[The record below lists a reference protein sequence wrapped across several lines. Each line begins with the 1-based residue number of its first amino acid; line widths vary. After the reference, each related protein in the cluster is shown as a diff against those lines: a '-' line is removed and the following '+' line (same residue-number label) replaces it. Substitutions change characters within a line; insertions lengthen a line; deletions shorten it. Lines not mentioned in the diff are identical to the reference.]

1 MRMARENPRWGC
13 LRIQGELR
21 KLGIRVGATTIQKLL
36 RAGGLGLAPRRSSPT
51 WSGLLRA
58 QAWGIMACDFFGVE
72 TVQLKTL
79 YVLFCIEVGTSR
91 VHLAGVTNRPDSAW
105 LTQQG
110 WNLAMD
116 LDDRQAVPKVL
127 IGDRDSKFTG

>member
-1 MRMARENPRWGC
+1 
-13 LRIQGELR
+13 
-21 KLGIRVGATTIQKLL
+21 
-36 RAGGLGLAPRRSSPT
+36 
-51 WSGLLRA
+51 
-58 QAWGIMACDFFGVE
+58 MACDFFGVE